1 MDEAQ
6 KAWSAAWVAAW
17 SDIPDVKKT
26 KKANAGS
33 YTYTY
38 ADLADVLATVRPV
51 LKKHGLAVSQSV
63 TGDEKGV
70 AVETR
75 VTHTEGWTERFGP
88 LVLSSP
94 GDPRSAGGAIT
105 YARRYGLSAA
115 LGIATEDDTDAAP
128 APKPKAKEA
137 KPPRAVASAESYPL
151 HIQAWNHAKEIYGDG
166 AKEPF
171 VGALRFAGLPEGQ
184 RVETEA
190 ELMTV
195 MKALDEAAP
204 MEG

>member
-6 KAWSAAWVAAW
+6 KAWGAAWVAAW
-17 SDIPDVKKT
+17 AEIPDVKKT
-26 KKANAGS
+26 RTAKIQPKNSAP

-38 ADLADVLATVRPV
+38 ADLADMIATVKPVLA
-51 LKKHGLAVSQSV
+51 KHGLAVSQSV
-63 TGDEKGV
+63 TGDGETVG
-70 AVETR
+70 VETR
-75 VTHTEGWTERFGP
+75 VTHAGGWTEKFGP

-94 GDPRSAGGAIT
+94 GDPRSAGSAIT
-105 YARRYGLSAA
+105 YARRYAEAAA
-115 LGIATEDDTDAAP
+115 LGIATEDDTDGATASK
-128 APKPKAKEA
+128 PKPKPAK
-137 KPPRAVASAESYPL
+137 AVTEPYPL
-151 HIQAWNHAKEIYGDG
+151 HVKAWNLAKEIYGDG

-190 ELMTV
+190 ELMAV

>member
-17 SDIPDVKKT
+17 AEIPDVKKT

-115 LGIATEDDTDAAP
+115 LGIATEDDTDGATASKP
-128 APKPKAKEA
+128 APKPKPAK
-137 KPPRAVASAESYPL
+137 AVTEPYPL
-151 HIQAWNHAKEIYGDG
+151 HVKAWNHAKEIYGDG